1 MIYIT
6 VCHRPYL
13 ARFNEDFQRIMD
25 VSRLF
30 VFFNKNLLAQTPAS
44 EPATALSFSNQKVTG
59 QNISLSPLLSIFFW
73 ARGRAAGLSR
83 GIFLGAMSILYQAQ
97 PQIRAQKGYTAHIPR
112 AGRKPQQLILVQPKP
127 AHIERLQVRRSQQHS
142 SDPVPARRKS
152 CAPQRKSYWPKC
164 QPPA

>member
-59 QNISLSPLLSIFFW
+59 QNISLSPRLSIFFW

-83 GIFLGAMSILYQAQ
+83 GIFLGAGRSTVSMHQFTAPRKDTLRISLARVAILSK
-97 PQIRAQKGYTAHIPR
+97 RALCSKSRPPLR
-112 AGRKPQQLILVQPKP
+112 SRNP
-127 AHIERLQVRRSQQHS
+127 AITS
-142 SDPVPARRKS
+142 
-152 CAPQRKSYWPKC
+152 APH
-164 QPPA
+164 